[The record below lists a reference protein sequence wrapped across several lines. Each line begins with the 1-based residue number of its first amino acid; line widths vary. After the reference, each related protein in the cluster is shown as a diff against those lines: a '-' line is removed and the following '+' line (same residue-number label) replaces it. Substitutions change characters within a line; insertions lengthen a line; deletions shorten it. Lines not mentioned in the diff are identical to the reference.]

1 MFSRKKIGR
10 RCLAALL
17 ALSLCLGPVVQA
29 NAARTNSSAT
39 AKTTAAK
46 KTGKKRKTK
55 KKLTPEQQREKE
67 LKKVYKMKIQSNQI
81 KGWPKG
87 PGTYG
92 ESGIVMDAGTGA
104 ILYAKNIDTHEYPAS
119 ITKVLTALVALENGK
134 MDDPVIFTKDC
145 VSFIQPGDSS
155 IGLKKGNKITLEQ
168 ALYATLLA
176 SANEAAYAV
185 GENVGKNAG
194 HDYNWF
200 VQQMNVRCKELGG
213 NNSHFANTNGL
224 HDPNHY
230 TCARDMALI
239 GRELFKHPEFFKIVQ
254 TLNYTIPKSKTVEKH
269 EFYQKHKMLWPGNS
283 KTDAEYTA
291 AVDNGSYGNFVKDS
305 AGYGLAQWTYW
316 SRKQALLNHA
326 KQAGVSIA
334 DLNMQ
339 LGFLWEEL
347 QGYTAVMD
355 ALKKAGSVRAASDA
369 VLTGYEKPAD
379 QSETVK
385 KKRAEYG
392 EGYYKKYAAGNGT
405 KYYRVRKSWTDAAS
419 QLGAFT
425 SLENAKSACKA
436 GYTVYDDNGKAVY
449 TAAGQQASA
458 GVPFS
463 VQVDI
468 LDLNIRTGA
477 GTNYAKT
484 GETTGKGVF
493 TIVEVKA
500 GQGASAGWGRLKSGA
515 GWISL
520 DYATRLA

>member
-1 MFSRKKIGR
+1 MENEKLTYINSRGER
-10 RCLAALL
+10 LE
-17 ALSLCLGPVVQA
+17 LGVDSVYHC
-29 NAARTNSSAT
+29 NISKDVEGISGVTSVIYSTNSMGQHGDT
-39 AKTTAAK
+39 YV
-46 KTGKKRKTK
+46 G
-55 KKLTPEQQREKE
+55 QRIE
-67 LKKVYKMKIQSNQI
+67 
-81 KGWPKG
+81 
-87 PGTYG
+87 
-92 ESGIVMDAGTGA
+92 
-104 ILYAKNIDTHEYPAS
+104 
-119 ITKVLTALVALENGK
+119 
-134 MDDPVIFTKDC
+134 
-145 VSFIQPGDSS
+145 
-155 IGLKKGNKITLEQ
+155 
-168 ALYATLLA
+168 
-176 SANEAAYAV
+176 
-185 GENVGKNAG
+185 
-194 HDYNWF
+194 
-200 VQQMNVRCKELGG
+200 
-213 NNSHFANTNGL
+213 
-224 HDPNHY
+224 
-230 TCARDMALI
+230 ARDIDVVGHINTRDNNKL
-239 GRELFKHPEFFKIVQ
+239 G
-254 TLNYTIPKSKTVEKH
+254 
-269 EFYQKHKMLWPGNS
+269 

-449 TAAGQQASA
+449 TAAGQQTSA